1 MGQLSNQ
8 QHTVGKQFSTSAQP
22 CGYLCGVKPQ
32 PASEED
38 DRHDGRHLA
47 GAGNQPLG
55 PSQGERK
62 GGKADSGG
70 VAGSVE
76 EIPT

>member
-22 CGYLCGVKPQ
+22 CSHSCGVKRQ
-32 PASEED
+32 PAGEED
-38 DRHDGRHLA
+38 DGHDGRRLA
-47 GAGNQPLG
+47 GAGDQPLG

-62 GGKADSGG
+62 GGTADSGW
-70 VAGSVE
+70 VAGSVVK
-76 EIPT
+76 IPT